1 MKKAVLLGLG
11 AAGNKAAIDAIEN
24 KVLPK
29 EKVWLVNTTM
39 RDIPEKYHDRAIIFG
54 ENLSGCGKERK
65 LAKDA
70 ILEKLRDD
78 SDNTFETIVE
88 EDDDLAVL
96 VANAEGGTGSGSIAI
111 IAKYLKEVIGINTH
125 IMAFTGFE
133 TDVRGLKNTVDF
145 FQDMDEEYIIQ
156 TISNKKFLNECGG
169 NIRKAEKA
177 ANIEFCK
184 RLTIMI
190 GTPLIDSDQNIDDTD
205 LHKLIN
211 TPGFMD
217 IEYKEF
223 DKIKNMTEFE
233 SLCSDMMDSS
243 KSLDF
248 EPTAVRIGVILNISD
263 KNKDHINYTY
273 NKLEERL
280 GHPFELYQHV
290 QYAENYPEFIAIIAS
305 GIKMP
310 LDDIIDTYEE
320 YKKSSEKVSKSKD
333 NFFAAVAELKANEED
348 DAFDLKR
355 KSISK
360 QNETKKKSFFDQ
372 FDK

>member
-11 AAGNKAAIDAIEN
+11 AAGNKAAIDAIEK

-29 EKVWLVNTTM
+29 ERVWLVNTTTK
-39 RDIPEKYHDRAIIFG
+39 DIPEAYQDRAIIFG
-54 ENLSGCGKERK
+54 EDLSGCGKERK

-70 ILEKLRDD
+70 ILEKLKDD
-78 SDNTFETIVE
+78 SDNIFENLIN

-96 VANAEGGTGSGSIAI
+96 VANTEGGTGSGSIAI
-111 IAKYLKEVIGINTH
+111 IAKYLKEVIGVNTH

-190 GTPLIDSDQNIDDTD
+190 GTALTDSDQNIDDTD

-217 IEYKEF
+217 IEYEEF
-223 DKIKNMTEFE
+223 DKIKNMSEFE
-233 SLCSDMMDSS
+233 ALCSKMMDSS

-248 EPTAVRIGVILNISD
+248 EPTATRIGVILNISD

-273 NKLEERL
+273 DKLESYL
-280 GHPFELYQHV
+280 GHPYD
-290 QYAENYPEFIAIIAS
+290 NKYPEFISIIAS

-310 LDDIIDTYEE
+310 LDDIIATYEE

-333 NFFAAVAELKANEED
+333 DFFTAVSELNGLDND
-348 DAFDLKR
+348 DAFDLK
-355 KSISK
+355 KKNITK
-360 QNETKKKSFFDQ
+360 PNETKKKNFFDQ
-372 FDK
+372 FN